1 MNPGVDGYTKTL
13 NHQQILRKTQKIL
26 KTKRILK
33 LKYKASGSPSF
44 TFTVACK
51 RGQFAPPA
59 AAGRPKHR
67 KNFHWLFARSG
78 KILEI
83 PSFDKKFSGVPS
95 KNISLTAK
103 FYWNSINSSWILA
116 VSTPVVSSCR
126 SSAPPLSSVNAMNDA
141 SLSTNIIEDAQQSS
155 GTYKNFYFIFGAHMC
170 MCLFASVENSVM
182 SVTKKGFEERAAT
195 VFEKKVAKLFENV
208 GNQLFNKLNISGIFL
223 LLFSPIAS
231 END

>member
-126 SSAPPLSSVNAMNDA
+126 SSARYI
-141 SLSTNIIEDAQQSS
+141 NISEDAKQTS
-155 GTYKNFYFIFGAHMC
+155 GTYKNFHFIFGAHMC
-170 MCLFASVENSVM
+170 MCLFASVENLVM
-182 SVTKKGFEERAAT
+182 PVSKGAARGGWRGSS
-195 VFEKKVAKLFENV
+195 LPLS
-208 GNQLFNKLNISGIFL
+208 NQNIDVYFL
-223 LLFSPIAS
+223 SYSPTL
-231 END
+231 